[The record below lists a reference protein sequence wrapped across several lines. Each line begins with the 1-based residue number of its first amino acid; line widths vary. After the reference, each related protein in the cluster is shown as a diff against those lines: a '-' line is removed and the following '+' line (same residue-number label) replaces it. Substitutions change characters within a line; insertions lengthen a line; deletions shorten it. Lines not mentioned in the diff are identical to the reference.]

1 MVGRRG
7 GHTPEGASPSQAGA
21 LGGPV
26 SPHSVPSLGVVR
38 GWPWC
43 YFLGVALIAR
53 PRITAHGGLLFRK
66 FCTCLPA
73 RSSSRL
79 AGDLGPGPC
88 RLHVSESA
96 PSGCLLPTL

>member
-26 SPHSVPSLGVVR
+26 SPHSIPALGVVR

-43 YFLGVALIAR
+43 YFLGW
-53 PRITAHGGLLFRK
+53 
-66 FCTCLPA
+66 
-73 RSSSRL
+73 RSS
-79 AGDLGPGPC
+79 LGPG
-88 RLHVSESA
+88 
-96 PSGCLLPTL
+96 LLPMGGSSFVSSVRVFPPGRPPGLRVILGQVLVACM